1 MPITEQQLKDLESE
15 INDVLQE
22 DAARIHFSFHA
33 AYERLNDVRNKP
45 PIALDELEGVFRA
58 FIAAHLQTVLG
69 FGEGTSFTIKC
80 NKSHLHFPC
89 AIVHEKEFGKT
100 WVIQNVITA
109 MRKVGFNSK
118 DSIVLEV
125 N

>member
-1 MPITEQQLKDLESE
+1 MPITEQQLKDLESD

-33 AYERLNDVRNKP
+33 AYERLNDERNKP
-45 PIALDELEGVFRA
+45 PIALVELEDVFKE
-58 FIAAHLQTVLG
+58 FIAEHLQAVLG
-69 FGEGTSFTIKC
+69 FSEGTTFTIKC

-118 DSIVLEV
+118 DPIVLEV

>member
-1 MPITEQQLKDLESE
+1 MPITEQQLKDLESD

-45 PIALDELEGVFRA
+45 PITLDQLDDVFRA
-58 FIAAHLQTVLG
+58 FIAAHLQAVLG
-69 FGEGTSFTIKC
+69 FEEGTTFTIKC

-109 MRKVGFNSK
+109 MRKAGFNSK
-118 DSIVLEV
+118 DLIVLEV

>member
-1 MPITEQQLKDLESE
+1 MPITRQQLLDLESE

-33 AYERLNDVRNKP
+33 AYDRLNDARNKP

-58 FIAAHLQTVLG
+58 FIAAHLQVVLG
-69 FGEGTSFTIKC
+69 YSEGTTFTIKC
-80 NKSHLHFPC
+80 NKTHLHFPC

-100 WVIQNVITA
+100 WVIQNVVTV
-109 MRKVGFNSK
+109 MRKEGFNSK
-118 DSIVLEV
+118 DPIVLQV